1 MNKYTYLIIGII
13 VLGVVVV
20 SINKMSTNSIQK
32 NTTQQIKTV
41 SVKNTSQ
48 DPQDIVPGLYTNT
61 IKNNSTI
68 SGLTIVSGLVENNL
82 DQNGKPTDDHL
93 ELVIKNSS
101 SKDASN
107 FEAYYTITDTV
118 TNKQEG
124 YYKKLTGLTLKS
136 GESKTIHFDTKVSEN
151 HFGLNTNGM
160 YFTGKNKMI
169 FDVQISSPEFK
180 VATLKINK
188 DAGGAEV
195 KD

>member
-1 MNKYTYLIIGII
+1 M
-13 VLGVVVV
+13 
-20 SINKMSTNSIQK
+20 
-32 NTTQQIKTV
+32 
-41 SVKNTSQ
+41 
-48 DPQDIVPGLYTNT
+48 
-61 IKNNSTI
+61 
-68 SGLTIVSGLVENNL
+68 
-82 DQNGKPTDDHL
+82 
-93 ELVIKNSS
+93 
-101 SKDASN
+101 SN

-124 YYKKLTGLTLKS
+124 YYKKLTGLVLRS
-136 GESKTIHFDTKVSEN
+136 GESKIIHFDTKVAEN